1 VIAVSISADEIR
13 GMSKEDRMKLLQ
25 ELRTELMKIKAQAT
39 IGTLDKPHRIKQIRK
54 TIARVLTIER
64 EEELRTR
71 RGEEKR
77 K

>member
-1 VIAVSISADEIR
+1 MSISPDEIR
-13 GMSKEDRMKLLQ
+13 SMSREDRIKLLQ
-25 ELRTELMKIKAQAT
+25 EMRTELMKLRAQAAV
-39 IGTLDKPHRIKQIRK
+39 GTLDKPHRIKQIRK
-54 TIARVLTIER
+54 SIARILTIER

>member
-1 VIAVSISADEIR
+1 VSISPDEIR
-13 GMSKEDRMKLLQ
+13 SMSREDRIKLLQ
-25 ELRTELMKIKAQAT
+25 EMRTELMKLRAQAAV
-39 IGTLDKPHRIKQIRK
+39 GTLDKPHRIKQIRK
-54 TIARVLTIER
+54 SIARILTIER